1 MYQATL
7 VLEGGGER
15 GVFTSGVLD
24 CLMEKD
30 LYLSHVIGVSAGCCN
45 GVDFVSRQPGR
56 SRDCSIVENKEYSF
70 YSSNPKQIRTYGLLN
85 MDMLFRQYPSEI
97 FPFDFD
103 TYFASETECEVVATN
118 CLTGQ
123 PVYLSETKDRD
134 RLMLICRASSSLPI
148 VSPVVDVDGI
158 PCLDG
163 GLSDAVPIGRAI
175 KKGNKKIICVL
186 TRNPGYRKTPY
197 KHITAD
203 FYRQMLSEYPKL
215 VQACISHYAVYNRQM
230 ERIEKLEEEGKIFV
244 IRPLIP
250 TVSRLEQDVDKL
262 NTFYQHGY
270 QLMEERFSELQTY
283 LES

>member
-24 CLMEKD
+24 CLMEND

-56 SRDCSIVENKEYSF
+56 SRDCSIVQDKNYSF
-70 YSSNPKQIRTYGLLN
+70 YSRPSQLKAYGLLN
-85 MDMLFRQYPSEI
+85 MDMLFQTYPTEI

-103 TYFASETECEVVATN
+103 TYFASETYCEVVATN

-123 PVYLSETKDRD
+123 PAYLSETKDPD

-148 VSPVVDVDGI
+148 VSPEVEVDGI
-158 PCLDG
+158 PYVDG
-163 GLSDAVPIGRAI
+163 GISDAVPVDRAV
-175 KKGNKKIICVL
+175 KMGNKKIICVL
-186 TRNPGYRKTPY
+186 TRNPGYRKKPY
-197 KHITAD
+197 KSITAD
-203 FYRQMLSEYPKL
+203 VYRKVLRKYPNL
-215 VQACISHYAVYNRQM
+215 VRDCISHYASYNRQM
-230 ERIEKLEEEGKIFV
+230 EQIEKLEKQGKIFV

-250 TVSRLEQDVDKL
+250 TVSRLEKNVDKL
-262 NTFYQHGY
+262 MDFYQHGY
-270 QLMEERFSELQTY
+270 QLMKEKYSELQAY